1 MLKGYLI
8 IRKPFQQPVMFAQLQ
23 TVVLVIKE
31 PIKLAFL
38 RLVECLVVY
47 GFDGQEKR
55 NSVYSCFEK

>member
-8 IRKPFQQPVMFAQLQ
+8 IRKPFQQPFMFAQLQ

-38 RLVECLVVY
+38 RLVECLEHQHLWV
-47 GFDGQEKR
+47 
-55 NSVYSCFEK
+55 